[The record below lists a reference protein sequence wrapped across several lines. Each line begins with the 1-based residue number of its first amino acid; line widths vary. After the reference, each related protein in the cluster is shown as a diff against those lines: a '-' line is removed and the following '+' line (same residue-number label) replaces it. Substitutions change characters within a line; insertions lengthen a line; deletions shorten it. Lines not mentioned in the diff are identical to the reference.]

1 MYIAESADDIYS
13 IVQRPQ
19 VGRGINVYSFAELFG
34 VLARKKDGG
43 KETAVHQL
51 PLFSLSL
58 DERIE
63 VFKRCSPVFGVVTS
77 RMNRIS
83 GLNYTVVPDKKN
95 EDKIADYLKNCCAVY
110 REYEGREEFKYMI
123 ARAALR
129 KEIMS
134 ELPDVLPDLSNF
146 GAALLR
152 WKRRLQAMKA
162 DHAQEIED
170 WLAQPNINDSWADYA
185 KKWVFD
191 LMVHG
196 SSATYK
202 EIIDDKIEN
211 FYTLPGGTVLPVRS
225 QYVGG
230 VGAYVQIIP
239 AMEPQLFFQD
249 ELSYTTYVPISS
261 QSYGAIPIEALVNKV
276 AESLLFDKLMA
287 EQADGTRPPDKVVVF
302 GDTTPFGGTLGE
314 FKDDFTLPM
323 GKAEQRRLE
332 VKLNESKKGAIATLS
347 GVGHPL
353 VLDMTRE
360 NTMGVQME
368 RQKMIREEV
377 ALVFN
382 MSNMEVNLSGSED
395 TSGRATSESQER
407 IELGKGIAPIVA
419 LLEEKINHDILPF
432 RFGSGYKI
440 ELQPTHDEKAE
451 IEKYRAM
458 KQSGLWATN
467 EIRTDYMNE
476 APFPGE
482 EFDKPEGAQPVQPGM
497 DAQNPMNVQM
507 VR

>member
-1 MYIAESADDIYS
+1 
-13 IVQRPQ
+13 
-19 VGRGINVYSFAELFG
+19 
-34 VLARKKDGG
+34 
-43 KETAVHQL
+43 
-51 PLFSLSL
+51 
-58 DERIE
+58 
-63 VFKRCSPVFGVVTS
+63 
-77 RMNRIS
+77 
-83 GLNYTVVPDKKN
+83 
-95 EDKIADYLKNCCAVY
+95 
-110 REYEGREEFKYMI
+110 
-123 ARAALR
+123 
-129 KEIMS
+129 
-134 ELPDVLPDLSNF
+134 
-146 GAALLR
+146 
-152 WKRRLQAMKA
+152 MKA

-382 MSNMEVNLSGSED
+382 MSIWRSTFREVRTRRSAQKRITGAH
-395 TSGRATSESQER
+395 RAREGDCSNRGASR
-407 IELGKGIAPIVA
+407 GKITMTFSRSAS
-419 LLEEKINHDILPF
+419 F
-432 RFGSGYKI
+432 WYKI
-440 ELQPTHDEKAE
+440 ELQPTHDENL
-451 IEKYRAM
+451 KY
-458 KQSGLWATN
+458 KS
-467 EIRTDYMNE
+467 IS
-476 APFPGE
+476 P
-482 EFDKPEGAQPVQPGM
+482 
-497 DAQNPMNVQM
+497 
-507 VR
+507 